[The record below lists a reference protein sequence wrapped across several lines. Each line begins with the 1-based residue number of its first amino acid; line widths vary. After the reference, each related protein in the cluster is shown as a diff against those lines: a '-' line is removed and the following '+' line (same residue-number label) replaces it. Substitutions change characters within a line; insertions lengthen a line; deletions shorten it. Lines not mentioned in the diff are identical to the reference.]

1 MPRQLSDFSEKEQ
14 AIIEQMGYSHIPI
27 AHLEAFFTTAQAM
40 QLDPRLK
47 KDIVLIE
54 RKTKKGGKTYNI
66 QVGIAG
72 YRKSARKIAD
82 SKGLSIKVSPWKYA
96 GEDGQ
101 WRELWSFKRDGMP
114 LAAQVTVYRN
124 GDPFVQ
130 TAMWDEFA
138 QTFNDGNPMAL
149 WASKPSYMLGKTAE
163 SLAWRQAFP
172 EEMGDTNEEAEVAAM
187 RRQDEQEAQD
197 EQPSIEKQGGGLQD
211 AVVVEEQPAAIEQ
224 QGTSGLTKEE
234 QELLDE
240 LMQETNVDELKQ
252 AYRDVAQLAGA
263 KILQEKITERALA
276 LKEQK

>member
-54 RKTKKGGKTYNI
+54 RKSKKGGKTYNI

-114 LAAQVTVYRN
+114 LAAQVTVYRD
-124 GDPFVQ
+124 GEPFVQ

-172 EEMGDTNEEAEVAAM
+172 EEMGDTNEESEVEAM
-187 RRQDEQEAQD
+187 RRQDEQD
-197 EQPSIEKQGGGLQD
+197 EQPSVEKQGGGLQD

-252 AYRDVAQLAGA
+252 AYRAVAHLAGA
-263 KILQEKITERALA
+263 KVLQEKITERALA
-276 LKEQK
+276 LKEQQ

>member
-54 RKTKKGGKTYNI
+54 RKSKKGGKTYNI

-114 LAAQVTVYRN
+114 LAAQVTVYRD
-124 GDPFVQ
+124 GEPFVQ

-172 EEMGDTNEEAEVAAM
+172 EEMGDTNEEAEVEAM
-187 RRQDEQEAQD
+187 RRQDEQE

-234 QELLDE
+234 QGLLDE

-252 AYRDVAQLAGA
+252 AYRAVAHLAGA
-263 KILQEKITERALA
+263 KVLQEKITERALA
-276 LKEQK
+276 LKEQQ

>member
-27 AHLEAFFTTAQAM
+27 AHLEAFFATAQAM

-54 RKTKKGGKTYNI
+54 RKSKKGGKTYTI

-82 SKGLSIKVSPWKYA
+82 SKLTSIKVSPWKFA

-114 LAAQVTVYRN
+114 LAAQVTVYRD
-124 GDPFVQ
+124 GQPFVQ
-130 TAMWDEFA
+130 TAMWDEFV
-138 QTFNDGNPMAL
+138 QTFPDGNPMAL

-172 EEMGDTNEEAEVAAM
+172 DEMGNTYEESEVEAM
-187 RRQDEQEAQD
+187 RMQDEQD

-224 QGTSGLTKEE
+224 QGTNGLTKEE

-263 KILQEKITERALA
+263 KVLQEKITERALA

>member
-54 RKTKKGGKTYNI
+54 RKTKKGGKTYTI

-82 SKGLSIKVSPWKYA
+82 SKGLSIKVSPWKFA

-114 LAAQVTVYRN
+114 LAAQVTVYRD
-124 GDPFVQ
+124 GEPFVQ

-172 EEMGDTNEEAEVAAM
+172 DEMGNTYEESEVAAM
-187 RRQDEQEAQD
+187 SRQDEQG
-197 EQPSIEKQGGGLQD
+197 EQPSIEKPKGGLQD

-224 QGTSGLTKEE
+224 QGTNGLTKEE

-240 LMQETNVDELKQ
+240 LMQETSVSELQQ

-263 KILQEKITERALA
+263 KVLQEKITERALA
-276 LKEQK
+276 LKEQQ

>member
-54 RKTKKGGKTYNI
+54 RKSKKGAKTYTI

-82 SKGLSIKVSPWKYA
+82 SKGISIKVSPWKYA

-114 LAAQVTVYRN
+114 LAAQVTVYRD
-124 GDPFVQ
+124 GEPFVQ
-130 TAMWDEFA
+130 TAMWDEFV
-138 QTFNDGNPMAL
+138 QSFPDGKPMAL

-172 EEMGDTNEEAEVAAM
+172 DEMGNTYEESEVEAM
-187 RRQDEQEAQD
+187 RMQDEQE

-240 LMQETNVDELKQ
+240 LMQETSVSELKQ

-263 KILQEKITERALA
+263 KVLQEKITERALA
-276 LKEQK
+276 LKEQQ